1 MALDLNCT
9 AELTPIVDE
18 HHQEEKRNIGFLG
31 IGLGASKQLSRGS
44 RGFKPYKRCSMEA
57 KESRIINTNPIIHV
71 EQRDPKRIRLETQA
85 ST

>member
-9 AELTPIVDE
+9 AELTPIDEE
-18 HHQEEKRNIGFLG
+18 HHLE
-31 IGLGASKQLSRGS
+31 IGLGGSKQSRG
-44 RGFKPYKRCSMEA
+44 RTGFKPYKRCSMEA

-85 ST
+85 SI